1 MINPFTHRKILKKG
15 TPGTAT
21 IVSMSMPDAGASSQN
36 IAMTLQVFVEGMN
49 PYEVEDQWMVS
60 SKDTLGFGMQLPV
73 KVDPDKPEKVAIDWD
88 AARAANAAETADRRE
103 ALASQGPGRRRHR
116 RHPGPPRRRRRRPP
130 RAGLPANIAGLVGPE
145 VAQQIAAAQQMQ
157 AAAMQGGMAG
167 QAPTIDL
174 RNDPELRAKLE
185 QVLGRDLTPGTSE
198 HIDTSND
205 PALAMQ
211 IMQVV
216 QQHNLEKA
224 GMGQPGA
231 QPAADASDD
240 SISKLERLSALRES
254 GALTDAEFDA
264 QKRQILGG

>member
-1 MINPFTHRKILKKG
+1 VINPFTHRKILKKG
-15 TPGTAT
+15 KPGTAT
-21 IVSMSMPDAGASSQN
+21 IVSMSMPQPGASSQN

-73 KVDPDKPEKVAIDWD
+73 KVDPDKPEKVAIDWE
-88 AARAANAAETADRRE
+88 AARAGEIQQTAARRQ
-103 ALASQGPGRRRHR
+103 ALAAQGP
-116 RHPGPPRRRRRRPP
+116 
-130 RAGLPANIAGLVGPE
+130 VGG
-145 VAQQIAAAQQMQ
+145 AAAGGT
-157 AAAMQGGMAG
+157 AAAAGGVQDPLAGGAAMAGMAGAAGMMGGMAGMGAGG

-185 QVLGRDLTPGTSE
+185 KVLGRELTPGTSE

-224 GMGQPGA
+224 GMGQAGA
-231 QPAADASDD
+231 QPAAAAGDD
-240 SISKLERLSALRES
+240 SISKLERLSALRDS

-264 QKRQILGG
+264 QKRQILGH